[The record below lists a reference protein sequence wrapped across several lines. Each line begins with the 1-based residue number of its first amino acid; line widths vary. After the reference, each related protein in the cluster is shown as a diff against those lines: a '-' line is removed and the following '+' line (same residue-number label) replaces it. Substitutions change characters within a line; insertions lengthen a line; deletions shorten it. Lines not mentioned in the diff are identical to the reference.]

1 MTTEARKLQAVT
13 IVIQREWDGA
23 LLQTDH
29 LQPPGSSAALVEYR
43 LDPSPVDGGM
53 PPRVAAPFADALIH
67 CGLVAGR
74 WFERT
79 PPQSAVQFL
88 PGDCRFIRR
97 AIRRVT
103 GRWAGDLAITHSAAT
118 VTELID
124 RGWNMQFQMLLVLD
138 PESSAPAEHAL
149 RALRQFGTWNGF
161 TLTPPVIALV
171 APGVDGDYAMV
182 AADTERRVSDMLEV
196 LVRAFAGAG
205 FAVHNAA

>member
-1 MTTEARKLQAVT
+1 MNEARKSQSVT

-23 LLQTDH
+23 LLQTSH
-29 LQPPGSSAALVEYR
+29 LQPPGSSAVLVEYR
-43 LDPSPVDGGM
+43 LDPWPVDGGM
-53 PPRVAAPFADALIH
+53 SPRVAGPFADALTR

-74 WFERT
+74 WFDHA

-88 PGDCRFIRR
+88 PGDRQFIRR
-97 AIRRVT
+97 TLRRVT

-118 VTELID
+118 VMELID

-138 PESSAPAEHAL
+138 PKSSAPAEHAL

-161 TLTPPVIALV
+161 ALTPPVIALV

-196 LVRAFAGAG
+196 LVQAFAGAG
-205 FAVHNAA
+205 FAVRTAA